1 MVCNTTGNDGTYFF
15 FITTGIVLDAT
26 ADDCF
31 ISSGMDNVVAGGFCC
46 NATIDAIICAAK
58 DGTVLGCLVLESFVL
73 VNVVGDGMSVPVTVV
88 VVVSNGPW
96 LWLVVVVVVVDVSC
110 TVVVVVVLF
119 GIVASCFRLDPI
131 VLWWWL
137 CGVLLSSLSI

>member
-15 FITTGIVLDAT
+15 FVTTGIVLDAT
-26 ADDCF
+26 ADECF
-31 ISSGMDNVVAGGFCC
+31 ISSGSSIIPGAFSMDNVVVVGFCC

-73 VNVVGDGMSVPVTVV
+73 VNVDGGGMSVPVTVVV

-96 LWLVVVVVVVDVSC
+96 LWLVVVVVDVS
-110 TVVVVVVLF
+110 
-119 GIVASCFRLDPI
+119 
-131 VLWWWL
+131 
-137 CGVLLSSLSI
+137 

>member
-15 FITTGIVLDAT
+15 FVTTGIVLDAT
-26 ADDCF
+26 ADESF
-31 ISSGMDNVVAGGFCC
+31 ISSGISIIPDAFSIDNVVVVDVVAGGVGFCC

-73 VNVVGDGMSVPVTVV
+73 VNVVGGGMSVPVTVTVVV

-96 LWLVVVVVVVDVSC
+96 LWLVVVVVDVS
-110 TVVVVVVLF
+110 
-119 GIVASCFRLDPI
+119 
-131 VLWWWL
+131 
-137 CGVLLSSLSI
+137 